1 MSVSTLSPPLPT
13 PVAPYAGKADFFFK
27 ENRIFNLIKCLFKC
41 VMNALKRMGN
51 RGLKDVYK
59 VSMLAPFIN
68 IYMIYKLF

>member
-1 MSVSTLSPPLPT
+1 
-13 PVAPYAGKADFFFK
+13 
-27 ENRIFNLIKCLFKC
+27 
-41 VMNALKRMGN
+41 MNALKRMGN